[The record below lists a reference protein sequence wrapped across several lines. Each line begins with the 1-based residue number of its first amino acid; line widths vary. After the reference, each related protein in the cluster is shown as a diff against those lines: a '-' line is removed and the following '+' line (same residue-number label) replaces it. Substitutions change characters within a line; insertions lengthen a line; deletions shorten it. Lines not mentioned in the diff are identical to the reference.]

1 MDNRTINATDMPKDY
16 LNDYLSGRLS
26 FDEVYS
32 LYPGPDVNI
41 VEIPETTPDNEE
53 KAVEHKE

>member
-1 MDNRTINATDMPKDY
+1 MKEHTQMDNRTINITNMPDDY

-41 VEIPETTPDNEE
+41 TEIPETTPDTEDN
-53 KAVEHKE
+53 

>member
-41 VEIPETTPDNEE
+41 TEIPETTPDNEDN
-53 KAVEHKE
+53 

>member
-1 MDNRTINATDMPKDY
+1 MENRTIDITNMPKDC

-41 VEIPETTPDNEE
+41 VEIPEATLDTEE

>member
-1 MDNRTINATDMPKDY
+1 MVRTMKEHTQMENRTIDITNMPKDY

-32 LYPGPDVNI
+32 LYPGPD
-41 VEIPETTPDNEE
+41 D
-53 KAVEHKE
+53 

>member
-1 MDNRTINATDMPKDY
+1 MENRTIDITNMPKDY
-16 LNDYLSGRLS
+16 LIDYLSGRLS

-41 VEIPETTPDNEE
+41 TENPETTPDNEDN
-53 KAVEHKE
+53 

>member
-1 MDNRTINATDMPKDY
+1 MKEHTQMENRTIDITNMPKDY
-16 LNDYLSGRLS
+16 LIDYLSGRLS

-41 VEIPETTPDNEE
+41 TETLETTPDTEDN
-53 KAVEHKE
+53 